1 MPFGL
6 TKETKSNH
14 IFYYLN
20 NDYYCQIIYCILYV
34 DLLFY
39 FDCLFKP
46 KPPPPPPHT
55 HIYIDAQRIHWYTGH
70 LISVYVYNSLIII
83 N

>member
-34 DLLFY
+34 DFLFY
-39 FDCLFKP
+39 FDCFLN
-46 KPPPPPPHT
+46 PPPPPPPPT
-55 HIYIDAQRIHWYTGH
+55 YISMRNEYTDT
-70 LISVYVYNSLIII
+70 LVISSPYTSIIPWL
-83 N
+83 